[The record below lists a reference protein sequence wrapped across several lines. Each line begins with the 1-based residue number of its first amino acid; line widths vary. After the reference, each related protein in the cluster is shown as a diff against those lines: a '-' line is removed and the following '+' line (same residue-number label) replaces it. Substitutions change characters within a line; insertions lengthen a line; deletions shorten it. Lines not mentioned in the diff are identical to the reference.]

1 MGQPFLLHVQR
12 RSSMKNIDEITIRP
26 VTEADAE
33 KLLAIYAPYVTDTF
47 VTYEYT
53 VPTVEEFRERIRN
66 TLQTYPYFAAVE
78 NGRIIGYA
86 YASAFHP
93 RRAYLWSAEATV
105 YLERGVRGRGVGRLL
120 YERLEETLKQQNVQN
135 VNACIAYPNPQ
146 SIAFHEKMGYRMVGA
161 FHQCGY
167 KFDTWYD
174 MVWMEKHIGEHVHP
188 QPPILGIKQIE
199 KEAEEMLSPLIR
211 RASGA

>member
-1 MGQPFLLHVQR
+1 
-12 RSSMKNIDEITIRP
+12 MKNIEEITIRP

-66 TLQTYPYFAAVE
+66 TLQAYPYFAAVE

-135 VNACIAYPNPQ
+135 VTGAAARAMWTMRRFIFPDFP
-146 SIAFHEKMGYRMVGA
+146 FFGRLTDVFTKWMGKKRS
-161 FHQCGY
+161 F
-167 KFDTWYD
+167 
-174 MVWMEKHIGEHVHP
+174 
-188 QPPILGIKQIE
+188 
-199 KEAEEMLSPLIR
+199 S
-211 RASGA
+211 

>member
-1 MGQPFLLHVQR
+1 
-12 RSSMKNIDEITIRP
+12 MKNIEEITIRP

-33 KLLAIYAPYVTDTF
+33 KLLSIYAPYVTDTF

-66 TLQTYPYFAAVE
+66 TLQAYPYFAAVE

-105 YLERGVRGRGVGRLL
+105 YLERGAWARCRQAAV
-120 YERLEETLKQQNVQN
+120 
-135 VNACIAYPNPQ
+135 
-146 SIAFHEKMGYRMVGA
+146 
-161 FHQCGY
+161 
-167 KFDTWYD
+167 
-174 MVWMEKHIGEHVHP
+174 
-188 QPPILGIKQIE
+188 
-199 KEAEEMLSPLIR
+199 
-211 RASGA
+211 

>member
-1 MGQPFLLHVQR
+1 
-12 RSSMKNIDEITIRP
+12 MKNIEEITIRP

-66 TLQTYPYFAAVE
+66 TLQAYPYFAAVE

-120 YERLEETLKQQNVQN
+120 YERLEEALKQQNVQN
-135 VNACIAYPNPQ
+135 VNACIAYWKRKNT
-146 SIAFHEKMGYRMVGA
+146 GR
-161 FHQCGY
+161 
-167 KFDTWYD
+167 KFSLDT
-174 MVWMEKHIGEHVHP
+174 V
-188 QPPILGIKQIE
+188 ILTGKIC
-199 KEAEEMLSPLIR
+199 R
-211 RASGA
+211 YYFRSGTDFPTHHS

>member
-1 MGQPFLLHVQR
+1 
-12 RSSMKNIDEITIRP
+12 MKNIEEITIRP

-33 KLLAIYAPYVTDTF
+33 KLLSIYAPYVTDTF
-47 VTYEYT
+47 ITYEYT

-66 TLQTYPYFAAVE
+66 TLQAYPYFAAVE

-146 SIAFHEKMGYRMVGA
+146 SIAFYDICIGFQRQEIQIDLHQLFCFLHHLA
-161 FHQCGY
+161 FC
-167 KFDTWYD
+167 D
-174 MVWMEKHIGEHVHP
+174 P
-188 QPPILGIKQIE
+188 QGCFCNRHRKIVDLDAVK
-199 KEAEEMLSPLIR
+199 LSNGNLNRVIF
-211 RASGA
+211 ALAAQHHLTTVLLV

>member
-1 MGQPFLLHVQR
+1 
-12 RSSMKNIDEITIRP
+12 MKNIEEITIRP

-33 KLLAIYAPYVTDTF
+33 KLLSIYAPYVTDTF

-66 TLQTYPYFAAVE
+66 TLQAYPYFAAVE

-146 SIAFHEKMGYRMVGA
+146 SIAFHEKMGYTIIGTFHRCA
-161 FHQCGY
+161 F
-167 KFDTWYD
+167 KFNKCYH
-174 MVWMEKHIGEHVHP
+174 MVWLEK
-188 QPPILGIKQIE
+188 ILTQTDIT
-199 KEAEEMLSPLIR
+199 PLPVIPFSKLDK
-211 RASGA
+211 ALINKIVLE